1 MKHRLTRRAATKILL
16 AAPAA
21 LAVGPLACQ
30 STGASGSEERLSPE
44 QQKEKQD
51 LERSVSRL
59 EKSIQRLDAMEIPI
73 GAEPATY
80 FTPLLA
86 KK

>member
-1 MKHRLTRRAATKILL
+1 MRHRLTRRAATKILL

-30 STGASGSEERLSPE
+30 TAGPSGSEERLSPE

-51 LERSVSRL
+51 LAQSVSRL
-59 EKSIQRLDAMEIPI
+59 EKSVQRLDAMEIPI
-73 GAEPATY
+73 GAEPAIY
-80 FTPLLA
+80 FSPLLA